1 MNNDIYDWPIAHR
14 YCEQMSSA
22 HEDAVLDQI
31 ERSTFLNTVKPFD
44 ASDFIQGRLLS
55 MLSHLIKPKVIVEI
69 GTFTAYAAV
78 CLAEGL
84 QKEGMLYTIEA
95 KDALADLIANH
106 ISLSSNGH
114 QIKVLQGKAMEI
126 LPHMEAPIDMVFMDA
141 AKREY
146 SAYFDLLIDKLRK
159 GGLIIADNVLW
170 KGEVWSAN
178 RSNMAEALHAFNEKV
193 RTDPRVETFILPYRD
208 GLSIMRKK

>member
-1 MNNDIYDWPIAHR
+1 MKNDIHDWPLAHR

-22 HEDAVLDQI
+22 YEDPVLGQI

-44 ASDFIQGRLLS
+44 ASDFIQGRFLS
-55 MLSHLIKPKVIVEI
+55 MLSHLIEPKIIVEI

-84 QKEGMLYTIEA
+84 QKEGVLYTIEA
-95 KDALADLIANH
+95 KETLADLITDH
-106 ISLSSNGH
+106 ISLSPKGH
-114 QIKVLQGKAMEI
+114 QINVLQGKAI
-126 LPHMEAPIDMVFMDA
+126 DLLPALKGPIDIVFMDA

-146 SAYFDLLIDKLRK
+146 SGYFDLLIDKLRK

-178 RSNMAEALHAFNEKV
+178 RSTMAESLHTFNEKV
-193 RTDPRVETFILPYRD
+193 RTDSRVEAFILPYRD

>member
-1 MNNDIYDWPIAHR
+1 MKNDIHDWPLAHR

-22 HEDAVLDQI
+22 YEDPVLGQI

-44 ASDFIQGRLLS
+44 ASDFIQGRFLS
-55 MLSHLIKPKVIVEI
+55 MLSHLIEPKIIVEI

-84 QKEGMLYTIEA
+84 QKEGVVYTIEA
-95 KDALADLIANH
+95 KETLVDLINDH
-106 ISLSSNGH
+106 ISLSPKGH
-114 QIKVLQGKAMEI
+114 QINVLQGKAI
-126 LPHMEAPIDMVFMDA
+126 DLLPELKGPIDIVFMDA

-146 SAYFDLLIDKLRK
+146 SGYFDLLIDKLRK

-178 RSNMAEALHAFNEKV
+178 RSNMAESLHTFNEKV
-193 RTDPRVETFILPYRD
+193 RTDSRVETFILPYRD

>member
-1 MNNDIYDWPIAHR
+1 MNNDIYDWPMAHR

-114 QIKVLQGKAMEI
+114 QIKVLQGKALKI

-146 SAYFDLLIDKLRK
+146 SAYFDLLIDKIRK

-170 KGEVWSAN
+170 KGEVWSTN